1 MKGDFITP
9 GVVLSLTQGIL
20 PKQFIRDELS
30 KSGVCRDTG
39 LRDGLRRVCGRN
51 LIVRD

>member
-1 MKGDFITP
+1 MRETETERKRDGGEKKGEIER
-9 GVVLSLTQGIL
+9 
-20 PKQFIRDELS
+20 KE
-30 KSGVCRDTG
+30 G